1 MERGRGAALRGVWML
16 EPGRDGLAFARESR
30 MHRGQLGYRG
40 PRPGPAQQGA
50 CRFHGRLRSRR
61 LRSAAHV
68 ERGRYQCAVDWRSRA
83 AGALARGTLGKR
95 WARPRVLPMV
105 F

>member
-1 MERGRGAALRGVWML
+1 
-16 EPGRDGLAFARESR
+16 

-50 CRFHGRLRSRR
+50 SRFHGRLRSRR

-68 ERGRYQCAVDWRSRA
+68 ERGRYQCAVDWGNRA
-83 AGALARGTLGKR
+83 AGALARGILGKR

>member
-16 EPGRDGLAFARESR
+16 EPGRDGLAFEKESR

-50 CRFHGRLRSRR
+50 SRFHGRLRSRR

-68 ERGRYQCAVDWRSRA
+68 ERGRYQCAVDWKLLLLVPCTTSTSRI
-83 AGALARGTLGKR
+83 LLL
-95 WARPRVLPMV
+95 VLV
-105 F
+105 VSSYYY